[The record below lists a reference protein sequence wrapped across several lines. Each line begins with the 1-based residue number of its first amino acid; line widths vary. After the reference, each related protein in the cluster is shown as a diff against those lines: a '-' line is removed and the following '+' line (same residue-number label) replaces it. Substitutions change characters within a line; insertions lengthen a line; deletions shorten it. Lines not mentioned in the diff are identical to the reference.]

1 MASRKWSLFGVPPVR
16 ESEDL
21 PAAKWLGF
29 IGSRWPD
36 AIEPGDLSAG
46 PSRERAV
53 EDVCRIL
60 RAVIAL
66 TGIVVR

>member
-1 MASRKWSLFGVPPVR
+1 MPQVR

-29 IGSRWPD
+29 IGLRWPD
-36 AIEPGDLSAG
+36 AIEPGNLSAG

-66 TGIVVR
+66 AEIVIGRMLPAICH